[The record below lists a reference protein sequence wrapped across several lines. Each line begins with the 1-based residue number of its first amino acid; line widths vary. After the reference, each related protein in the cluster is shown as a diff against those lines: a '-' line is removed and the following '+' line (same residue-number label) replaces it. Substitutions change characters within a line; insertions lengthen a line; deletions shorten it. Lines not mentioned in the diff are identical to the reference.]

1 MGGATDS
8 AKINKS
14 PEVES
19 SSGLFKMNA
28 SKTIDAMVM
37 CTWIGALALIL
48 YTLKFQLT
56 LSKLMTVVLSI
67 GCLWIAYAIWV
78 FFQWEE
84 QFSMQRVT
92 RRDEN
97 CPSNKLPPDVKS
109 WQENKAKTLE
119 NSRKHKCFDTCE
131 LLHPLADLEVVK
143 RENDLI
149 RQKAREMRTNSLTPG
164 FLSKKDIGSLS
175 TEQASELNMD
185 HIYVRFSHFL
195 WAYTFIGPS
204 SYLLWKMGVTY
215 LSIKQYL
222 VKLGIMKVDPVD
234 IEALIGTLCLE
245 QTQAIHYY
253 ARTKPD
259 SELGDV
265 AGFFFADFPY
275 IDSNCKKQVAD
286 LLAVDIDL
294 KTKKFLKAKMDDVN
308 LTASETLILLWFNTI
323 AAQHVKL
330 HALANWGVNVE
341 DVVRETNPFLHRN
354 SVVTTM
360 YNFFGYSKFKTF
372 MEGWERMGLL
382 QKGHDPNA
390 LIDCFNHGIEDNIW
404 QHSKIDELIPH
415 SRFINF
421 VVRVR
426 KIFLSEFEKHKDLF
440 PGVHVEAMFV
450 GTVLH
455 SLDHTLMDWNLT
467 DPLWLDVDD
476 PKFGIMAQIGRIVKV
491 GFVKDVP
498 LLYFHKRFKG
508 SGHPFYEAVY
518 AKAARIDKDLA
529 DNMDTCIIK

>member
-1 MGGATDS
+1 MH
-8 AKINKS
+8 
-14 PEVES
+14 
-19 SSGLFKMNA
+19 
-28 SKTIDAMVM
+28 
-37 CTWIGALALIL
+37 
-48 YTLKFQLT
+48 
-56 LSKLMTVVLSI
+56 
-67 GCLWIAYAIWV
+67 
-78 FFQWEE
+78 
-84 QFSMQRVT
+84 RVT
-92 RRDEN
+92 RRDDK

-109 WQENKAKTLE
+109 WKENKAKTLD
-119 NSRKHKCFDTCE
+119 NSRKHKAFDTCE
-131 LLHPLADLEVVK
+131 LLHPLADLEIVK
-143 RENDLI
+143 RENDI
-149 RQKAREMRTNSLTPG
+149 VRERAREMRTNSLTPG
-164 FLSKKDIGSLS
+164 GAFSKMVGSLS
-175 TEQASELNMD
+175 TEHARELNMD
-185 HIYVRFSHFL
+185 HIYIKFSHFL

-204 SYLLWKMGVTY
+204 AYLLWKVGVTY
-215 LSIKQYL
+215 LSVRQYL
-222 VKLGIMKVDPVD
+222 VKRGIMKVDPVD
-234 IEALIGTLCLE
+234 IDALIGTLCLE

-253 ARTKPD
+253 ARTEPD
-259 SELGDV
+259 SELGDI

-275 IDSNCKKQVAD
+275 IDSNCKYQVAD

-294 KTKKFLKAKMDDVN
+294 KTKKFVKAKMDDDN

-341 DVVRETNPFLHRN
+341 DAVKETNPFLHRN
-354 SVVTTM
+354 SVVTTV

-372 MEGWERMGLL
+372 MEGWERQGLL
-382 QKGHDPNA
+382 QKGFDPNA

-404 QHSKIDELIPH
+404 QHAKIDELVPH

-426 KIFLSEFEKHKDLF
+426 AIFLSEFERYKHLF

-467 DPLWLDVDD
+467 DPLWLDVED
-476 PKFGIMAQIGRIVKV
+476 PRFGIMAEIGRIVKV

-498 LLYFHKRFKG
+498 LLIFHKRFKG

-518 AKAARIDKDLA
+518 KKAARIDKDLA